1 MNTRAATLASL
12 PIFQYDFQGI
22 SIMEH
27 YLVAPCIRETGPK
40 TSGV

>member
-12 PIFQYDFQGI
+12 TIFQYDFQGI
-22 SIMEH
+22 IMEH
-27 YLVAPCIRETGPK
+27 YLVAPCIREAGPK